1 MKKTLLAIGT
11 VLSLTLVSCGDKG
24 NDGSNNASSNGSGNE
39 TKSEQA
45 AVNYELDANASSLKW
60 KGSKSLD
67 YFHVGSLKFT
77 SGSLTAQGTDNVK
90 GEFVIDMNSMS
101 VEDEKWIND
110 NDQKIELK
118 NTLSGDGFFNV
129 SKFKD
134 ITVKVDGYKDGKLSS
149 TLTILGKELK
159 QDIPVKLTNDGSKI
173 TIIGKKFELD
183 LKDLNIEGLKVN
195 TEKPDETIKSII
207 EFDLNLVLNKK

>member
-39 TKSEQA
+39 AKSEQA
-45 AVNYELDANASSLKW
+45 AVDFELDANASSLKW
-60 KGSKSLD
+60 KGSKSLE

-101 VEDEKWIND
+101 VEDEKMGNEE
-110 NDQKIELK
+110 KSELK
-118 NTLSGDGFFNV
+118 KTLSEEYFFNV

-149 TLTILGKELK
+149 TLTILGKEMK
-159 QDIPVKLTNDGSKI
+159 HDIPVKLTNDGTKATVS
-173 TIIGKKFELD
+173 GKFELD

>member
-39 TKSEQA
+39 AKSEQA
-45 AVNYELDANASSLKW
+45 AVNFDLDANASSLKW
-60 KGSKSLD
+60 KGSKSLE

-101 VEDEKWIND
+101 VEDEKMGNEE
-110 NDQKIELK
+110 KSELK
-118 NTLSGDGFFNV
+118 KTLSEEYFFNV
-129 SKFKD
+129 TKFKD

-149 TLTILGKELK
+149 TLTILGKEMK
-159 QDIPVKLTNDGSKI
+159 HDIPAKLTNDGTKA
-173 TIIGKKFELD
+173 TVTGKFELD